1 MDKDKHADT
10 MFSTNFGTVLTNNK
24 KHMATE
30 RNDENL
36 TQAPPKGEAPVTS
49 KRQQA
54 LERLKKRYPD
64 DSFDDDEAIYGRMM
78 DDYDN
83 GEKELNGYKEREKAL
98 SDLFTADPRSA
109 QFLNE
114 WRNGKNPAIA
124 LVEMFGDDFVEELKD
139 PKKQEELAAAS
150 KAFAERVAKEKEYDD
165 LYQKNIEKSREM
177 LEQLQKEEGIED
189 EDINRAMEFLAG
201 ITTDGILG
209 KVSRESVLM
218 ALNALDHDNDV
229 NVARQEGIVQGKNT
243 KINERLRKREKSD
256 GTANL
261 NGQNGIAARQR
272 KGRGS
277 IFDLAREAYT

>member
-1 MDKDKHADT
+1 
-10 MFSTNFGTVLTNNK
+10 MFITNFGTVLTNNT

-30 RNDENL
+30 KNEGTL
-36 TQAPPKGEAPVTS
+36 KQVPPQATPPVTT

-64 DSFDDDEAIYGRMM
+64 DSFDNDEAIYGRMM

-83 GEKELNGYKEREKAL
+83 GEKELNEYKGREKAL
-98 SDLFTADPRSA
+98 SDLFTSDPRSA
-109 QFLNE
+109 QFLTE

-139 PKKQEELAAAS
+139 PKKQEELANAS
-150 KAFAERVAKEKEYDD
+150 KAFAERVAKEKEYDEI
-165 LYQKNIEKSREM
+165 YAKNIEESREM
-177 LEQLQKEEGIED
+177 LEQLQKDEGID
-189 EDINRAMEFLAG
+189 DDDINRAMEFLAG

-209 KVSRESVLM
+209 KVSKESVLM

-229 NVARQEGIVQGKNT
+229 DIARQEGVVQGKNT
-243 KINERLRKREKSD
+243 RINERLRKRENND
-256 GTANL
+256 GTASL
-261 NGQNGIAARQR
+261 NGQNGISSRQR